1 MKAILEFNYPEDE
14 DRLRHAFYGSR
25 AISCLYEVRR
35 MIRQWEKHDGE
46 NPQVLLDLVRDTVLL
61 ALKDCGEE

>member
-14 DRLRHAFYGSR
+14 DRLRHALYGSR
-25 AISCLYEVRR
+25 AISSLDEVRR

-46 NPQVLLDLVRDTVLL
+46 NPQSLVDVIKDTVAL
-61 ALKDCGEE
+61 ALRDCGEE

>member
-14 DRLRHAFYGSR
+14 DRLRHALYGSR
-25 AISCLYEVRR
+25 AISGLDEVRR

-46 NPQVLLDLVRDTVLL
+46 NPVGLIDLIKDTVAMSLR
-61 ALKDCGEE
+61 DCMEE